1 MLEMCR
7 PLYLIRRVGMENN
20 LIEYLKNN
28 FSSDTEFTNDTPLLE
43 ENILDSFGII
53 DLICYIENS
62 FSIVI
67 PDDEFDINNFKDI
80 NSIIQLI
87 QKLQ

>member
-1 MLEMCR
+1 
-7 PLYLIRRVGMENN
+7 MENN

>member
-1 MLEMCR
+1 
-7 PLYLIRRVGMENN
+7 MENN

-28 FSSDTEFTNDTPLLE
+28 FSSDTEFTIDTPLLE

>member
-1 MLEMCR
+1 
-7 PLYLIRRVGMENN
+7 MENN

-28 FSSDTEFTNDTPLLE
+28 ISSNTEITVDTLLLE

-53 DLICYIENS
+53 DLICYIENT

-67 PDDEFDINNFKDI
+67 PDDEFDINNFRDI
-80 NSIIQLI
+80 NSIIKLI
-87 QKLQ
+87 QKIR

>member
-1 MLEMCR
+1 
-7 PLYLIRRVGMENN
+7 MENN

-28 FSSDTEFTNDTPLLE
+28 SSSNIEITVDTPLLE

-62 FSIVI
+62 LSVTI
-67 PDDEFDINNFKDI
+67 PDDEFDIDNFKDV
-80 NSIIQLI
+80 NSIIKLI
-87 QKLQ
+87 QKL